1 MFDDTMSFGDENEV
15 FSPPRIE
22 EMWQKKTVVLLNKK
36 TDVKTEFTVY
46 NESALKFM
54 HKGLIADKTVSIA
67 KYPMDKLEVEYDYE
81 TDEEQ
86 IYRAKK
92 YLVAEQAMSVEF
104 CIKDDPLVLVSNLK
118 YAHPFNMPIN

>member
-1 MFDDTMSFGDENEV
+1 MFDETMSFGDENEV
-15 FSPPRIE
+15 FSTPKIE
-22 EMWQKKTVVLLNKK
+22 DSWQKKTVVLVNKK
-36 TDVKTEFTVY
+36 TDIKTEFTVY
-46 NESALKFM
+46 NENTLKFM
-54 HKGLIADKTVSIA
+54 HKGLTADKSVSIA
-67 KYPMDKLEVEYDYE
+67 DYNMDKLEVEYDYE

-118 YAHPFNMPIN
+118 YAHPY